1 MVSEAIRGRV
11 NSAELG
17 LADELQA
24 IRKDVSDLGA
34 AVNQQVRLLWQDLQA
49 HREELDSLADMRKLV
64 QQHLVQQGPP
74 RRRHKEHPPGD
85 GKARGAEARSPSPAA
100 PSEEPSGSPSPAAPS
115 EELLEQMVQR
125 SVGTRLEG
133 LRAEVDEL
141 RSSLRREVRQIADE
155 CKDDAFAMSQL
166 THRRLEDLGAVAL
179 EAHAAAQAAAAGA
192 PAGRALQE
200 QVRPLTQATACPGSL
215 GNTTSTGSWVNT
227 MSQTQEGAP
236 RRGSPG
242 AAGGAEGP
250 GPRMRSAPVAVGG
263 LDAALRSAGAS
274 AHLPGRQAPPGDA
287 RLHSAPGTARSVS
300 ARRELPFPA
309 RGTPSRGWHW

>member
-100 PSEEPSGSPSPAAPS
+100 PSEE
-115 EELLEQMVQR
+115 LLEQMVQR

-200 QVRPLTQATACPGSL
+200 PGQPRDGRRRRGARAEDAL
-215 GNTTSTGSWVNT
+215 G
-227 MSQTQEGAP
+227 P
-236 RRGSPG
+236 RRGG
-242 AAGGAEGP
+242 R
-250 GPRMRSAPVAVGG
+250 PR
-263 LDAALRSAGAS
+263 
-274 AHLPGRQAPPGDA
+274 
-287 RLHSAPGTARSVS
+287 
-300 ARRELPFPA
+300 
-309 RGTPSRGWHW
+309 RG